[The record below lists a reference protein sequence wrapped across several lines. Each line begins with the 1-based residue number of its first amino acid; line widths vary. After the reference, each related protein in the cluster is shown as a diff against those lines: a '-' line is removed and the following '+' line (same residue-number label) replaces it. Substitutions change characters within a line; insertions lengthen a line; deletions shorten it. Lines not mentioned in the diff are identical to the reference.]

1 MRSLHLMAVFVTLAT
16 IASPLST
23 PASASQ
29 TLASNGI
36 ATAKSIP
43 TNPGTQQQLAE
54 GPIVLLDETGV
65 LEAGD
70 QLLESDGSLY
80 DMYAFEGEANQTVT
94 VSVTSEEFDTYLVV
108 FDENGTEIARNDD
121 TDTDTVNSE
130 VTLTLPYDGSYAVV
144 VNGFDSTSEGDYS
157 LVVFAAPMH

>member
-1 MRSLHLMAVFVTLAT
+1 MAVFVTLAT

-54 GPIVLLDETGV
+54 GPIILLDETGV